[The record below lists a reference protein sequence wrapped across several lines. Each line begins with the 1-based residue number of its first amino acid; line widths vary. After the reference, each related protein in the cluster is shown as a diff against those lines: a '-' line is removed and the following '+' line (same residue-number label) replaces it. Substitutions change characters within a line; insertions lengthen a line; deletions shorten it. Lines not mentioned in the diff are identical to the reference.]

1 MEGKAFVAKKAL
13 LNWEVKDLQ
22 EAGRVLLDG
31 LLDKAHVKPEELI
44 VTFIGGGVI
53 FLHARNWVKKPVVAY
68 MRPKASL
75 VEDGAQV
82 TSIFLVISPLDDPD
96 AHLIALARLARLMTD
111 PRIKGELLS
120 AQEPEEVLRLLN
132 ENS

>member
-1 MEGKAFVAKKAL
+1 MEDKAFVAKKAL
-13 LNWEVKDLQ
+13 LNWEVRDLK
-22 EAGRVLLDG
+22 EAGGVLLEG
-31 LLDKAHVKPEELI
+31 LVKEGRVKPDDLI

-53 FLHARNWVKKPVVAY
+53 FLHARDWVKKPLVAY

-82 TSIFLVISPLDDPD
+82 TNIFLVISPIDDPD

-111 PRIKGELLS
+111 PKLKGRLLS
-120 AQEPEEVLRLLN
+120 AQSSEEVLDLLN

>member
-13 LNWEVKDLQ
+13 LNWEIKNLR
-22 EAGRVLLDG
+22 EAGEALLEG
-31 LLDKAHVKPEELI
+31 LVERGKVKPEDLI

-68 MRPKASL
+68 MKPKTSL

-82 TSIFLVISPLDDPD
+82 SNIFLIISPIDDPD
-96 AHLIALARLARLMTD
+96 AHLIALARLARLLSD
-111 PRIKGELLS
+111 SNLKKAIVS
-120 AQEPEEVLRLLN
+120 AQSPEEVLRVLN
-132 ENS
+132 EHS